1 MPEAYKRLRAKC
13 YQGLDAFDLFHGF
26 TENNIHEQAFSDDI
40 QALIV
45 MEAMKMEHT
54 IKAGFDGKVEK
65 IFFNEGDLVE
75 GDVELISLSSDEKE

>member
-1 MPEAYKRLRAKC
+1 MPGKILQVLVNAHDSVSA
-13 YQGLDAFDLFHGF
+13 G
-26 TENNIHEQAFSDDI
+26 

-75 GDVELISLSSDEKE
+75 GDVELISLSLVMRKNNELRK